1 MREKQCPECGDK
13 IIGRTDKKFC
23 SDGCRNTFN
32 NRINK
37 DQKNLIRNIN
47 NRLRKNWR
55 ILEQLNPQQKTKKPR
70 AQLVAL
76 GFDFRYF
83 FFYKWAYHFFY
94 PLKNMILSHKNSWD
108 SQDRNYCSKK
118 DTVSNRYS
126 KWN

>member
-1 MREKQCPECGDK
+1 MRLKQCPECGDK
-13 IIGRTDKKFC
+13 IVGRTDKKFC

-37 DQKNLIRNIN
+37 DQKNLIRNVN

-83 FFYKWAYHFFY
+83 TSIYNTKSGNTYFFVYNQGYLALENDFFALVKREY
-94 PLKNMILSHKNSWD
+94 PIPF
-108 SQDRNYCSKK
+108 Y
-118 DTVSNRYS
+118 
-126 KWN
+126 